1 LVKKV
6 QIQTR
11 RALSNL
17 GASGSAE
24 LQDDDRIS
32 SEIAPADDLVR
43 A

>member
-1 LVKKV
+1 M

-11 RALSNL
+11 RALSTL

-24 LQDDDRIS
+24 LQDDDRICS
-32 SEIAPADDLVR
+32 QIAPADDLVP